1 MNQQPSAALKE
12 YRAAKRREIKSQIKS
27 LEKQN
32 DEMFHMWA
40 YEKAI
45 DEEHLRKTVRNN
57 LVLLERLHAQYDAAA
72 VAQATIEEINAYF
85 NLQRIRGKL

>member
-1 MNQQPSAALKE
+1 MNQVPTAALKE
-12 YRAAKRREIKSQIKS
+12 YRAAKRREIKSKIKD

-32 DEMFHMWA
+32 EEMFHLWV

-57 LVLLERLHAQYDAAA
+57 LVLLERLSAQYDAAA
-72 VAQATIEEINAYF
+72 VAQATPDEINAYF
-85 NLQRIRGKL
+85 NLQRMRGKL